1 MAGIIASA
9 SNLGTN
15 MIVSLLF
22 AAAALFGIYRFVK
35 IVQSKPTTEQRA
47 YYITLLVGLGAAGL
61 VLLSVTGR
69 VPWVAGV
76 IGGALPFVR
85 QLILKYVYRRIS
97 SGKQQD
103 QSERAQ
109 SKASATSMNKAQA
122 LSTLGLEAGA
132 SKEDIINAHRK
143 LMQKFHPDRGGNDLL
158 ASQIN
163 DAKDVLLDE
172 QKA

>member
-1 MAGIIASA
+1 MTGIIAST

-15 MIVSLLF
+15 MIIRLFF
-22 AAAALFGIYRFVK
+22 AAAALYALYRFVK
-35 IVQSKPTTEQRA
+35 LVQSKPAKERRG
-47 YYITLLVGLGAAGL
+47 YYMTLLIGLGASAL

-69 VPWVAGV
+69 VPWIAGI

-85 QLILKYVYRRIS
+85 QLALKYAYGRI
-97 SGKQQD
+97 GANKQQD
-103 QSERAQ
+103 RTDKGQS
-109 SKASATSMNKAQA
+109 SASASTMNKAQA
-122 LSTLGLEAGA
+122 LSTLGLEPGA
-132 SKEDIINAHRK
+132 SKEEIISAHRK

-163 DAKDVLLDE
+163 DAKDVLLND